1 MSRTDLTPDLL
12 DLSRLAPPALVDTSY
27 ETILAQRLA
36 SFEARCQALGVP
48 WDAGGTEFDPA
59 VVLQQEDAYREILV
73 RQAINDAARRRLVGY
88 ATGAD
93 LDWLAATFYADLGI
107 RRMVVDPGDP
117 TASPPVPATYESDE
131 RLTRRILLAPWAY
144 VAAITP
150 GGIVYRALAA
160 DVRVIDALPIK
171 HGTADVEC
179 IVLVDDGGD
188 ADMRAEVLETVRR
201 VLSGTGVK
209 GMTMPVSVSH
219 AVEVAA
225 PVTVR
230 LDVRTGP
237 DKPLVESAAAVA
249 LATLAAAARR
259 QIGRVVPTDEII
271 ATARTAAGAVL
282 KLHLDAPIADVDPG
296 ADGVAVLGPITVTA
310 EVPS

>member
-1 MSRTDLTPDLL
+1 MSRTDLTPDQL
-12 DLSRLAPPALVDTSY
+12 DLARLAPPELVGTAY
-27 ETILAQRLA
+27 EPILAARLA
-36 SFEARCQALGVP
+36 SLTARYTAAGIP
-48 WDAGGTEFDPA
+48 WDAATLKSDGG
-59 VVLQQEDAYREILV
+59 VILQQEDAYREIMV
-73 RQAINDAARRRLVGY
+73 CQAINDASLRRIVGY

-93 LDWLAATFYADLGI
+93 LDWIAATYYADLGI

-117 TASPPVPATYESDE
+117 TASPPVAATYESDE
-131 RLTRRILLAPWAY
+131 RLTRRILLAPLAY
-144 VAAITP
+144 VAAITS
-150 GGIVYRALAA
+150 GGIVYRALTA
-160 DVRVIDALPIK
+160 DVRVIDAVPIK

-188 ADMRAEVLETVRR
+188 AGVRAEVLETVRR

-219 AVEVAA
+219 AVEGEE

-237 DKPLVESAAAVA
+237 DKPLVEAAAAAA
-249 LATLAAAARR
+249 LATLAASARR
-259 QIGRVVPTDEII
+259 KIGRVVPTDEII

-310 EVPS
+310 EVA